1 LLTNSN
7 VSQSRLKQFRHTCE
21 LQQTSDV
28 IMYPLME
35 ELFALLERDL
45 KRKIDPQ
52 NFGVDF
58 QSKQI

>member
-1 LLTNSN
+1 
-7 VSQSRLKQFRHTCE
+7 
-21 LQQTSDV
+21 
-28 IMYPLME
+28 ME

-45 KRKIDPQ
+45 ERKIDPQ